1 MSGLTLVERQARLA
15 KEKKEKEDRER
26 QAFDFDS
33 WGLGTSQETTASSK
47 PSPSPLAS
55 SSFPAQTRAADVLQP
70 VPRRPEV
77 PVKAKPTGTSADV
90 DWGFDDLLGGISNTA
105 PKVKQQ
111 PTSGSRATAAPPA
124 DPWDLDALAS
134 HSTKLAEAGQPANHQ
149 GPHGTGSSRR
159 NEDSD
164 DLLGDL
170 GRPTQKA
177 RPERPS
183 VPAKVSIQ
191 SNTNPLVK

>member
-33 WGLGTSQETTASSK
+33 WGLGTSKGTTA
-47 PSPSPLAS
+47 PSPLAS
-55 SSFPAQTRAADVLQP
+55 SSFPAQIRAADVLQP

-90 DWGFDDLLGGISNTA
+90 DWGFDDLLGGISNT
-105 PKVKQQ
+105 PSIVKQQ

-134 HSTKLAEAGQPANHQ
+134 HSTKPAEAGQPANRQ

-170 GRPTQKA
+170 GRPTQQA
-177 RPERPS
+177 RPERPPI
-183 VPAKVSIQ
+183 PAKVSVQ
-191 SNTNPLVK
+191 FNTNPSIR